1 MIVAEALR
9 LAALG
14 VALGGLALFV
24 TLRFI
29 DQMLYGVT
37 SFDVPTLA
45 GVLTTCYVRRATCD
59 VRCAARNL
67 VARGTSHVARST

>member
-9 LAALG
+9 LTAIG
-14 VALGGLALFV
+14 VALGGLALFA

-45 GVLTTCYVRRATCD
+45 GVGLVLTGVVLAASFWPARRAASVDPVTAMRAD
-59 VRCAARNL
+59 
-67 VARGTSHVARST
+67 

>member
-9 LAALG
+9 LTAIG
-14 VALGGLALFV
+14 VALGGLALFA

-45 GVLTTCYVRRATCD
+45 GVGLVLTGVVLAASFWPTRRAASVDPVTAMRAD
-59 VRCAARNL
+59 
-67 VARGTSHVARST
+67 